1 MSPLYANASITISSA
16 IIVIALALIQ
26 LTLAVLMQHNV
37 GPKSVPCLTIYY
49 TFVFS
54 VYCPG
59 VSVIILTY

>member
-1 MSPLYANASITISSA
+1 MSPPYASASITVSGA

-26 LTLAVLMQHNV
+26 LTLALLIQHNV
-37 GPKSVPCLTIYY
+37 GPKSVSCLAIYS
-49 TFVFS
+49 TFIFS